1 LTYSIIILTLSKD
14 YYGGKNMTHA
24 ILTSKGQI
32 TIPKSVRNK
41 LNLKTG
47 DKIDFKIANGEVTL
61 IPVSKSVS
69 DVFGILSRDNKEKIS
84 VEQMNDFLKKR
95 IRDRN
100 K

>member
-1 LTYSIIILTLSKD
+1 
-14 YYGGKNMTHA
+14 MTHS

-32 TIPKSVRNK
+32 TIPKNVRNK

-47 DKIDFKIANGEVTL
+47 DKVDFKVTDGEVILT
-61 IPVSKSVS
+61 PVSKSVS
-69 DVFGILSRDNKEKIS
+69 EVFGILSGKTNKKMSIN
-84 VEQMNDFLKKR
+84 QMIDLLKER

>member
-1 LTYSIIILTLSKD
+1 
-14 YYGGKNMTHA
+14 MTHA

-47 DKIDFKIANGEVTL
+47 DKIDFKVTGSEVVL

-69 DVFGILSRDNKEKIS
+69 EVFGILSRKTGEKIT
-84 VEQMNDFLKKR
+84 VDQMNIRLKER
-95 IRDRN
+95 FRDKN

>member
-1 LTYSIIILTLSKD
+1 
-14 YYGGKNMTHA
+14 MTHA

-32 TIPKSVRNK
+32 TIPKNVRNK

-47 DKIDFKIANGEVTL
+47 DKLDFKVTDGEVIL

-69 DVFGILSRDNKEKIS
+69 EVFGILSGKTDKKIS
-84 VEQMNDFLKKR
+84 LDQMNVLLKER
-95 IRDRN
+95 ILDRN